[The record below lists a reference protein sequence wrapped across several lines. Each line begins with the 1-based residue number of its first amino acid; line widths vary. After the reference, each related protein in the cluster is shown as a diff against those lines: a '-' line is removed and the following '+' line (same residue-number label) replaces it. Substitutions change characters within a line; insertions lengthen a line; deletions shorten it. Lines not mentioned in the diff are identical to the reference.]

1 MEQNENEPDCI
12 VCEKE
17 SRLDGILDDQGKGIH
32 RDADNGHCHNGKHSA
47 CQLGV
52 IIGSLKTCFFSK
64 INLKKLK
71 DIS

>member
-17 SRLDGILDDQGKGIH
+17 SRLDGILDDQGKGMH

-47 CQLGV
+47 C
-52 IIGSLKTCFFSK
+52 
-64 INLKKLK
+64 
-71 DIS
+71 